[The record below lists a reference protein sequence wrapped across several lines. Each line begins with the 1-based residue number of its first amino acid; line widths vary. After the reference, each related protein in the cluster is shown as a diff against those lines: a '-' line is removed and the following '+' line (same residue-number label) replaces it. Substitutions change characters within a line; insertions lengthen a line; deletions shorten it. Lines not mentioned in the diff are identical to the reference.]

1 MCSPGFNSILV
12 ILSKICCKES
22 SGKACRTGIVRFSL
36 RHCLIAS
43 RASRILFL
51 HTFGRDLEKTF
62 AVNRKTGSERSDES
76 ELSELS
82 PLSEQARKRFQ
93 LGLLW
98 MRSGVQLTWRGRCLC
113 ARVTLL
119 AATYECKSMATCS
132 LGFPKIQLIW
142 AARHEI
148 AWNQPKT
155 SQTKYIYIYICWHR
169 LVYQMDLTPPCQR
182 ELFAMLSGSQ
192 DLSGL
197 SVESMWTEGLQRLA
211 ISGEWQMVCCLWCA
225 CLDKL

>member
-62 AVNRKTGSERSDES
+62 AVNRKTGSDES
-76 ELSELS
+76 ERSELS

-132 LGFPKIQLIW
+132 LGFPKIQLI
-142 AARHEI
+142 
-148 AWNQPKT
+148 
-155 SQTKYIYIYICWHR
+155 YIYICWHR

-211 ISGEWQMVCCLWCA
+211 MSGEWQMVCCLWCA